1 MIPEKTSV
9 QTELFVKKLYLE
21 ISYINLLYF
30 SDKENIIGDTPHE
43 MKAHRAEKETNFLRP
58 IVGLRGYIWYENKQ
72 V

>member
-43 MKAHRAEKETNFLRP
+43 MKAHRAERETNILRP
-58 IVGLRGYIWYENKQ
+58 IMGLKGGI
-72 V
+72 